1 MERSRKQVMI
11 ESKDEYARLST
22 MMMMTLTFLPVKMK
36 KGGPKDDEN

>member
-1 MERSRKQVMI
+1 MI

-22 MMMMTLTFLPVKMK
+22 MMMMMMMMTLTFLPVKMK